1 MSKKEIIAHLRSAKS
16 AHIQWRAFAQALVAG
31 IPVEQ
36 DHVPVVHTSCKFGK
50 WYYGPGQQLSS
61 LKSYA
66 AIDTPHEMLHKIYMK
81 IFKLL
86 FGKDERS
93 GFQKLFGS
101 NAKLKQERQEE
112 ADVLMQKLLA
122 ISETLLEALALL
134 EEEIKDMSEEELSNI
149 Y

>member
-1 MSKKEIIAHLRSAKS
+1 MSKKEIIAHLRNAKT
-16 AHIQWRAFAQALVAG
+16 AHIQWRAYAQALVAG

-36 DHVPVVHTSCKFGK
+36 DHVPVVHTNCKFGK

-101 NAKLKQERQEE
+101 NAKLKLERQKE
-112 ADVLMQKLLA
+112 ADILMQKLLA
-122 ISETLLEALALL
+122 ISETLLKALTLL
-134 EEEIKDMSEEELSNI
+134 EEEIKGMSEEELSSL